1 MTSGNGC
8 STITRPLSSEEG
20 CEMKEFT
27 LINHPKYPLIFLKL
41 NESQGYNFT
50 DIILHISSNED
61 TVYSSIGLSSIAVA
75 ILGKIAVIIKFI
87 TGIKK

>member
-1 MTSGNGC
+1 MTYCILVIMLVIDYG
-8 STITRPLSSEEG
+8 
-20 CEMKEFT
+20 
-27 LINHPKYPLIFLKL
+27 FLA
-41 NESQGYNFT
+41 